1 LIEDTSEQHMTTER
15 IYEVSASVIAEA
27 TTRRIEREYH
37 CSKPR
42 PRNRAMGFAGTDR
55 PRRLPWQDKE
65 RNERKS

>member
-1 LIEDTSEQHMTTER
+1 MIEDTSEQHMTTER

-42 PRNRAMGFAGTDR
+42 PRNRAMGFSGTDK
-55 PRRLPWQDKE
+55 PRRTPWQEKDDKT
-65 RNERKS
+65 KG